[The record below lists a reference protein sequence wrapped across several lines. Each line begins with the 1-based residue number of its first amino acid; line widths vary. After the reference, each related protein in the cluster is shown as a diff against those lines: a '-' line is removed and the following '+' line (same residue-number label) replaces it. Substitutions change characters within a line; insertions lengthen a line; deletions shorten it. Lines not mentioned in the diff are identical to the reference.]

1 MENRFAR
8 VVFGVTSSP
17 FLLNGTL
24 LKYITSHERK
34 DPEFVNQMHRSFYV
48 DDLSV
53 SLEDVDKAYQLYLK
67 SRDRPTQ
74 SPYWRRSSKK
84 ESQRELSFRTEE
96 GNRLDED
103 YETYSLIMAG
113 GLEGRDVNT
122 EKKVLGTN
130 WNYVTDEFLFKFQT
144 NVEGAQ
150 GLIPTK
156 RNVLRVIASFYDTM
170 SSISPII
177 AQMKIPLQD
186 ICKADYHWDSELDS
200 ELKTR

>member
-1 MENRFAR
+1 
-8 VVFGVTSSP
+8 
-17 FLLNGTL
+17 
-24 LKYITSHERK
+24 
-34 DPEFVNQMHRSFYV
+34 
-48 DDLSV
+48 
-53 SLEDVDKAYQLYLK
+53 
-67 SRDRPTQ
+67 
-74 SPYWRRSSKK
+74 
-84 ESQRELSFRTEE
+84 
-96 GNRLDED
+96 
-103 YETYSLIMAG
+103 MAG

-150 GLIPTK
+150 GLTPTK

-177 AQMKIPLQD
+177 VQMKILLQD
-186 ICKADYHWDSELDS
+186 ICKADHHWDAELDS